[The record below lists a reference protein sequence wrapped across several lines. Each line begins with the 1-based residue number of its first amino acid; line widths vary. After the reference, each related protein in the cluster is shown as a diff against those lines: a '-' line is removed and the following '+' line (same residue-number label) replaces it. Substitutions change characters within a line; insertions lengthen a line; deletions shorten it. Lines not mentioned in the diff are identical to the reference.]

1 MKKSGHRRL
10 RIGRTSI
17 AGCAYLITTVTR
29 NRLPFFLDLRTARV
43 VIRVMREADNRGDAR
58 TLAYV
63 LMPDHL
69 HWLMVL
75 GENRSLSR
83 VVQSVKASSARKVGT
98 ALWQRGFHDRAVRKE
113 NDLLHMA
120 RYVVAN
126 PLRKGLV
133 DHVGGY
139 SHWDA
144 VWLKDTPE

>member
-1 MKKSGHRRL
+1 MSV
-10 RIGRTSI
+10 
-17 AGCAYLITTVTR
+17 AGGAYLITTVTR
-29 NRLPFFLDLRTARV
+29 NRLSLFLDLRTARV
-43 VIRVMREADNRGDAR
+43 VVQALREAENRGDAR

-75 GENRSLSR
+75 GEHRSLSC
-83 VVQSVKASSARKVGT
+83 VVQWMKASSARKAGT

-113 NDLLHMA
+113 SDLLGIA

-133 DHVGGY
+133 DRVGVY
-139 SHWDA
+139 SH
-144 VWLKDTPE
+144 